1 MKLIDSFILIW
12 LKVQTIVTW
21 EKNVEVTFLSS
32 HIKTLGHM
40 ANYTV
45 YLGKEY
51 LVLTLSLIASLL
63 SPYFKRNF

>member
-45 YLGKEY
+45 YLEKN
-51 LVLTLSLIASLL
+51 TL
-63 SPYFKRNF
+63 Y